1 MAKEAVEKALRQTIK
16 TLSSLS
22 TIPLLKAADLKG

>member
-16 TLSSLS
+16 TMSSLS
-22 TIPLLKAADLKG
+22 KIPLLKAADLNG

>member
-22 TIPLLKAADLKG
+22 KIPLFKAAELKG

>member
-22 TIPLLKAADLKG
+22 KIPFLKAADLKG